1 MINDRPG
8 ASHELRAD
16 LTIGV
21 KWLGDWRFDTGRAGA
36 PSIRID
42 GRSQE
47 GPSPP
52 EALLGALA
60 SCTAVDIVEILSK
73 RRTPP
78 VSLDIEVIAERNE
91 VNPRRI
97 TKVHLLYRVVGPGI
111 DRSQVER
118 AIELAVTKY
127 CTVRDTLDP
136 EMPVTWSL
144 ELTG

>member
-8 ASHELRAD
+8 ASHEVRAD

-21 KWLGDWRFDTGRAGA
+21 KWLGDWRFDAGPADA
-36 PSIRID
+36 PTIRLD
-42 GRSQE
+42 GKSKE

-52 EALLGALA
+52 EALLSALA
-60 SCTAVDIVEILSK
+60 ACTAVDIVEILTK

-78 VSLDIEVIAERNE
+78 ASLDIEVLAERQE
-91 VNPRRI
+91 VSPRRI
-97 TKVHLLYRVVGPGI
+97 TKVHLLYRMVGPGI
-111 DRSQVER
+111 ERAQVER

-144 ELTG
+144 ELKD